1 MVERGKAKYHSQ
13 SHTSIVLA
21 SSLCPLLVLDRYYST
36 RKYLFGFTVLSATA
50 AAIQN
55 IAVWLRI
62 KSRSGQNNENVYAYL
77 MNLEHKI

>member
-1 MVERGKAKYHSQ
+1 MEVFIYKKMTPY
-13 SHTSIVLA
+13 IIFNLA
-21 SSLCPLLVLDRYYST
+21 

-50 AAIQN
+50 AAVQN

-62 KSRSGQNNENVYAYL
+62 KSRSGRTNEDVYAYL

>member
-1 MVERGKAKYHSQ
+1 MEVFIYKKMTPYIIFNSA
-13 SHTSIVLA
+13 
-21 SSLCPLLVLDRYYST
+21 

-50 AAIQN
+50 AAVQN

-62 KSRSGQNNENVYAYL
+62 ESGSRRTNEDVYAYL